1 VKFVDCAQH
10 VSACYVKIMYV
21 LIDIN
26 SVCST
31 FIYTDLVVFGD
42 VEKCAVWNI
51 VVLKSY
57 NTNNT

>member
-26 SVCST
+26 FVCST
-31 FIYTDLVVFGD
+31 FIYKDLVVFGD
-42 VEKCAVWNI
+42 VENVQSENI
-51 VVLKSY
+51 VVFE
-57 NTNNT
+57 NI